1 MGTSRGA
8 EGHSLFGTILHPTLP
23 MLTSASMTQLH
34 QGVSLRLVLGIIEDS
49 LRIPLDKYF
58 EIVVE

>member
-1 MGTSRGA
+1 
-8 EGHSLFGTILHPTLP
+8 